1 MTYRKLIWA
10 LVFAAFGFCFSEA
23 ARAQTC
29 DPFDPFVCFDPACSD
44 ICFYNSI
51 PPPSTMDGTTGST
64 INCTYQPGG
73 THTLNIINTTT
84 GNFGEAAKAVCT
96 HTDNST
102 PPKTTAPATCDFQLQ
117 MDGVTLTDCVAGGN
131 CHVTGFCQ
139 NVVLPGSTQS
149 GLKVTG
155 SLTCPVG
162 SQICAGNNPCIMNF
176 GIGNPAA
183 PSPTGH
189 LLNNN
194 QCNNVFP
201 AVSGIFSA
209 GQVVDVTVTTDADG
223 AFVSVTDLHKRWCN
237 SGDFANSL
245 AECSVS
251 GVTLGTKEVVTS
263 AVPFQFDVV
272 QTVNTSPTFCKGGKS
287 IDKGGAN
294 VEVFGSPT
302 FIVANVDQS
311 LLSCEGAPLTG
322 CTTKD
327 LNNDGFPDL
336 ACNVATCPDFGINLG
351 KLPRNADGTVT
362 ATCTGELN
370 NSQAILGFGNV
381 AVSPK

>member
-1 MTYRKLIWA
+1 
-10 LVFAAFGFCFSEA
+10 
-23 ARAQTC
+23 
-29 DPFDPFVCFDPACSD
+29 
-44 ICFYNSI
+44 
-51 PPPSTMDGTTGST
+51 
-64 INCTYQPGG
+64 
-73 THTLNIINTTT
+73 
-84 GNFGEAAKAVCT
+84 
-96 HTDNST
+96 
-102 PPKTTAPATCDFQLQ
+102 
-117 MDGVTLTDCVAGGN
+117 MDGVTLTNCVAGGN
-131 CHVTGFCQ
+131 CQVTGFCQ
-139 NVVLPGSTQS
+139 NVVKPDALT
-149 GLKVTG
+149 GLKVAG

-162 SQICAGNNPCIMNF
+162 SPICAGNNPCIMNF
-176 GIGNPAA
+176 GIGNPA
-183 PSPTGH
+183 SPVPAQFK
-189 LLNNN
+189 LLNDN

-245 AECSVS
+245 AECTVS

-294 VEVFGSPT
+294 VDIFGSPT
-302 FIVANVDQS
+302 FNVANVDLSS
-311 LLSCEGAPLTG
+311 LFCEGAPLTG

-336 ACNVATCPDFGINLG
+336 ACNVATCPTFGPTLG
-351 KLPRNADGTVT
+351 TLTTNPDGTVT

-370 NSQAILGFGNV
+370 PPVAGQPGTAILGFGNV